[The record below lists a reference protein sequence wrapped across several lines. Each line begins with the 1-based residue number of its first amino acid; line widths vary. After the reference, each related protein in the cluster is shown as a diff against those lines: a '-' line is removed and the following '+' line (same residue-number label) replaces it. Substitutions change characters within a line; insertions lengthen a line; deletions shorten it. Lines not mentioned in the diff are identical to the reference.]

1 MDRPVLIVVGGG
13 AARRFGG
20 DKLLA
25 RVNGRPVFV
34 RALERLAPAAKRTV
48 LVVPGGREAE
58 FRALLDRYLPGIK
71 IRCVPGGPTR
81 PESVRAGCAASGMYA
96 VGLAPTTS
104 RLRSHTWTPQRSVPE
119 KSRVG
124 TVAVIR

>member
-25 RVNGRPVFV
+25 RMDGRPVFV

-58 FRALLDRYLPGIK
+58 FRALLDRYLPGTK
-71 IRCVPGGPTR
+71 IRCVPGGRTR
-81 PESVRAGCAASGMYA
+81 PESVRAGSIIR
-96 VGLAPTTS
+96 LAEATVRVVVEFS
-104 RLRSHTWTPQRSVPE
+104 KHQSNRSAIGVL
-119 KSRVG
+119 G
-124 TVAVIR
+124 A